1 MFGLFKKK
9 TNDVTFTEEEKTYIK
24 KMFDNFKE
32 YAIKEDVVE
41 KFERG
46 ITAKGL
52 ELYAAEQ
59 EDKVF
64 LRLGSEE
71 QEQDYL
77 INAIAAVH
85 KAYKVYPLPLYLFLK
100 AKYLEQLGVDSDAL
114 INYEKYV
121 DAFADYKE
129 EGFDKELLGN
139 YNLEDLFQIAAR
151 KTLTL

>member
-9 TNDVTFTEEEKTYIK
+9 AKDVTFTEEEKVYIK
-24 KMFDNFKE
+24 MMFDNFKD
-32 YAIKEDVVE
+32 YAIKGDVVE
-41 KFERG
+41 RFERG

-52 ELYAAEQ
+52 ELYAAAQ
-59 EDKVF
+59 EDKAF
-64 LRLGSEE
+64 IGLASEE
-71 QEQDYL
+71 QAQNYL

-85 KAYKVYPLPLYLFLK
+85 KAYQVYPLPLYLFLK
-100 AKYLEQLGVDSDAL
+100 AKYLEQLRVDRDAL

-129 EGFDKELLGN
+129 EGFDKELLGK
-139 YNLEDLFQIAAR
+139 YNLEELFQIAAR